1 MRISDW
7 SSDGV
12 LFRTGPV
19 GQEVLDSFEIGGKHE
34 LLDRT
39 LRVGGAAFLYLYQ
52 GKQQSVTGFD
62 ASTLST
68 LGQFINSGDARMYGA
83 EVEISYTPNRR
94 WNINLGGGLLD
105 TKITDSD
112 VIVADHRAP
121 STGIPL
127 EGLGLTQA
135 PSWTANAIIAHH
147 LPLTD
152 RKRTR

>member
-7 SSDGV
+7 SSDVCSSDLKSGGFNATWNPTTLEANV
-12 LFRTGPV
+12 ATTGPV

-39 LRVGGAAFLYLYQ
+39 LRVSGAAFLYLYQ

-94 WNINLGGGLLD
+94 WNINMGGGLLV
-105 TKITDSD
+105 TQITASD
-112 VIVADHRAP
+112 
-121 STGIPL
+121 
-127 EGLGLTQA
+127 ELGQA
-135 PSWTANAIIAHH
+135 SC
-147 LPLTD
+147 
-152 RKRTR
+152 REKVCQSG

>member
-7 SSDGV
+7 SSDV
-12 LFRTGPV
+12 CSSDL
-19 GQEVLDSFEIGGKHE
+19 
-34 LLDRT
+34 
-39 LRVGGAAFLYLYQ
+39 
-52 GKQQSVTGFD
+52 
-62 ASTLST
+62 
-68 LGQFINSGDARMYGA
+68 QFINSGDARMYGA

-127 EGLGLTQA
+127 EGLELTQA

-152 RKRTR
+152 VGTFTFQAEGTARKIGRAH

>member
-52 GKQQSVTGFD
+52 GKQQSVAGFD

-83 EVEISYTPNRR
+83 EIGRESR
-94 WNINLGGGLLD
+94 
-105 TKITDSD
+105 
-112 VIVADHRAP
+112 
-121 STGIPL
+121 
-127 EGLGLTQA
+127 
-135 PSWTANAIIAHH
+135 
-147 LPLTD
+147 
-152 RKRTR
+152 RKRVCQYV